1 MPSTRRLPHLDLL
14 RVAAFAL
21 LIPYHVGMYY
31 VSWDWHVKSPA
42 ASSALE
48 PFMLLSSPWRL
59 GLLFFVAGAAC
70 ATLYA
75 KCGGWAGFARERT
88 RRLLLPLLFGMAVI
102 VTPQA
107 YHELRAQAPDLLPG
121 DGGYLDFWAAY
132 LQGGRYCRGNDC
144 LRVPTWNHLWFLPY
158 LWLYALLLAPLLVRL
173 AQRGL
178 ALPAW
183 CWLVLPALPL
193 IAFRLGLFPH
203 FPSTHD
209 LVNDAYNHALYGYL
223 FALGWASRGRLA
235 EGFWAATRH
244 GRWLSLALALLAWG
258 VLVGYFHTFRT
269 EAPPEALRQLMR
281 TLWALL
287 SWWAISAACGW
298 AQQLAPQT
306 EAPVLRW
313 LSGAVFCLY
322 ILHQTVIVVLTR
334 LLLPLRLPWGLE
346 ALLLIVL
353 TAAICLGAYAL
364 LRHMPGLRA
373 LLGISSPDR
382 ARWRRRNVGRTC
394 LGGGRLSPPDSAP
407 PAASRT
413 QRRWSGS
420 RR

>member
-1 MPSTRRLPHLDLL
+1 MARKPSRRHRAGMHSTHRLPHLDLL
-14 RVAAFAL
+14 RIAAFAL

-59 GLLFFVAGAAC
+59 GLLFFVAGVAC
-70 ATLYA
+70 ATLYV
-75 KCGGWAGFARERT
+75 KRGRWAGFARERST
-88 RRLLLPLLFGMAVI
+88 RLLLPLLFGMTVI

-107 YHELRAQAPDLLPG
+107 YYEVLTKAPQLLPG

-132 LQGGRYCRGNDC
+132 LQGGRYCRGDDC
-144 LRVPTWNHLWFLPY
+144 MSVPTWNHLWFLPY
-158 LWLYALLLAPLLVRL
+158 LWFYALLLSPLLLRL
-173 AQRGL
+173 PRRGM
-178 ALPAW
+178 AWPAW
-183 CWLVLPALPL
+183 VWLLVPALPL

-209 LVNDAYNHALYGYL
+209 LFNDAYNHALYGYL

-235 EGFWAATRH
+235 EGFWAATQRW
-244 GRWLSLALALLAWG
+244 RWLSLTLALLAWG
-258 VLVGYFHTFRT
+258 VLVSYFHTFRN

-281 TLWALL
+281 TLWALC

-298 AQQLAPQT
+298 AQQMAPQG

-322 ILHQTVIVVLTR
+322 ILHQTVIVLLTR
-334 LLLPLRLPWGLE
+334 LLLPLSLPWGLE
-346 ALLLIVL
+346 ALLLILL

-364 LRHMPGLRA
+364 LRQVPGLRA
-373 LLGISSPDR
+373 LLGISSPAR
-382 ARWRRRNVGRTC
+382 A
-394 LGGGRLSPPDSAP
+394 S
-407 PAASRT
+407 
-413 QRRWSGS
+413 
-420 RR
+420 

>member
-1 MPSTRRLPHLDLL
+1 MSGTRRLPHLDLL

-42 ASSALE
+42 ASSTLE
-48 PFMLLSSPWRL
+48 PFMLLTSPWRL
-59 GLLFFVAGAAC
+59 GLLFFVGGAAC

-75 KCGGWAGFARERT
+75 RTGRWASFARERS

-102 VTPQA
+102 VPPQA
-107 YHELRAQAPDLLPG
+107 YFELLTQAPELLPG

-132 LQGGRYCRGNDC
+132 LQGGRYCRGDDC
-144 LRVPTWNHLWFLPY
+144 LSVPTWNHLWFLPY
-158 LWLYALLLAPLLVRL
+158 LWLYALGLAPLLVPLRVRL
-173 AQRGL
+173 AGRGL
-178 ALPAW
+178 AWPAW
-183 CWLVLPALPL
+183 GWLLLPALPP
-193 IAFRLGLFPH
+193 IAFRLGLFPF

-223 FALGWASRGRLA
+223 FALGWASQSRLA

-244 GRWLSLALALLAWG
+244 ARWLSLALALVAWG
-258 VLVGYFHTFRT
+258 LLAAYFHTHRQ

-281 TLWALL
+281 LLWALF

-298 AQQLAPQT
+298 AQQLAPQG

-322 ILHQTVIVVLTR
+322 VLHQTVIVLLTR
-334 LLLPLRLPWGLE
+334 LLLPWGLPWGLE
-346 ALLLIVL
+346 ALLLILL
-353 TAAICLGAYAL
+353 TAALCLGAHAL
-364 LRHMPGLRA
+364 LRQVPGLRA
-373 LLGISSPDR
+373 LLGISPPDR
-382 ARWRRRNVGRTC
+382 ARPR
-394 LGGGRLSPPDSAP
+394 
-407 PAASRT
+407 
-413 QRRWSGS
+413 
-420 RR
+420 